1 MGMVENLEKM
11 LAKGRDDAMLRFG
24 LGSAYFN
31 DGKLSLA
38 VTHLEACIAQD
49 DSYSAAY
56 KLLGKAYL
64 KQGEPG
70 KAISTFEAGMP
81 IAEGQGDKQSR
92 KEMQVFLGKAHKE
105 MDNGQADL

>member
-31 DGKLSLA
+31 EGDFSMA
-38 VTHLEACIAQD
+38 VTHLEACLAQD

-64 KQGEPG
+64 KEGEPG

-81 IAEGQGDKQSR
+81 IAEGQGDKQSQ
-92 KEMQVFLGKAHKE
+92 KEMRVFLGKAQKE
-105 MDNGQADL
+105 MGND

>member
-1 MGMVENLEKM
+1 MGMVENLEKI

-31 DGKLSLA
+31 DGKYSLA
-38 VTHLEACIAQD
+38 VTHLEVCIAQD
-49 DSYSAAY
+49 DRYSAAY

-64 KQGEPG
+64 KQGEPA
-70 KAISTFEAGMP
+70 KAITTFEVGMP

-92 KEMQVFLGKAHKE
+92 KEMQVFLGRAYKE
-105 MDNGQADL
+105 MDDR

>member
-1 MGMVENLEKM
+1 MGMVESLEKM

-31 DGKLSLA
+31 DGKYSLA
-38 VTHLEACIAQD
+38 VTHLEVCIAQD
-49 DSYSAAY
+49 DRYSAAY

-64 KQGEPG
+64 KQGEPA
-70 KAISTFEAGMP
+70 KAITTFEVGMP

-92 KEMQVFLGKAHKE
+92 KEMQVFLGRAYKE
-105 MDNGQADL
+105 MDDR

>member
-11 LAKGRDDAMLRFG
+11 LAKGRDDSMLRFG
-24 LGSAYFN
+24 LGSAYYN

-38 VTHLEACIAQD
+38 VTHLEACLAQD

-56 KLLGKAYL
+56 KLLGKAYM
-64 KQGEPG
+64 KQGDLT
-70 KAISTFEAGMP
+70 KAIGTFEAGMP
-81 IAEGQGDKQSR
+81 IAEAQGDKQSR

-105 MDNGQADL
+105 IGNA

>member
-31 DGKLSLA
+31 EGNFPLT
-38 VTHLEACIAQD
+38 VTHLEACLAQD

-64 KQGEPG
+64 KEGEPG
-70 KAISTFEAGMP
+70 KAISTFEAGLP
-81 IAEGQGDKQSR
+81 IAEGQGDKQSQ
-92 KEMQVFLGKAHKE
+92 KEMRVFLGKAQKALG
-105 MDNGQADL
+105 NG

>member
-31 DGKLSLA
+31 ENNFSLV

-64 KQGEPG
+64 KGGEPG
-70 KAISTFEAGMP
+70 KAISTFETGMP
-81 IAEGQGDKQSR
+81 IAEGQGDKQSQ
-92 KEMQVFLGKAHKE
+92 KEMRVFLAKAQKE
-105 MDNGQADL
+105 ICNG

>member
-1 MGMVENLEKM
+1 MAMVDNLEKM

-31 DGKLSLA
+31 DGKFSLA

-56 KLLGKAYL
+56 KLLGKAYHNHRY
-64 KQGEPG
+64 PM
-70 KAISTFEAGMP
+70 KAIC
-81 IAEGQGDKQSR
+81 QLQSY
-92 KEMQVFLGKAHKE
+92 ENLGF
-105 MDNGQADL
+105 